1 MNRGFS
7 SLNGKCVHDLERRR
21 QHAGRDYVA
30 DGLPGSMRRS
40 EGSQECLHHF
50 RPLDN
55 AQSDFGG
62 DAQSAFRANEDACQ
76 VIARCIKRTGT
87 ELHQFA
93 AGQYYFQRQDMRD
106 GETVFQA
113 VRSAGVLGDITADG
127 ADRL

>member
-7 SLNGKCVHDLERRR
+7 SLDGKRVHDLERRW
-21 QHAGRDYVA
+21 QHAGRDNVA
-30 DGLPGSMRRS
+30 DGLPSGMRRS
-40 EGSQECLHHF
+40 EGSQKSLHHF

-55 AQSDFGG
+55 AQRYFGG
-62 DAQSAFRANEDACQ
+62 DAQGSFRANKDSCQ
-76 VIARCIKRTGT
+76 VVARSIERTGT

-93 AGQYYFQRQDMRD
+93 AGQYYFQCQDMRD